1 MRTTASQKLKIGIFT
16 TLGLVILFVAIFLIG
31 SQKNLFSS
39 TYTLHGIFKNVGGL
53 QVGNNVRLAGINVG
67 IVDGI
72 SLLTDTSVQVDLTL
86 NSSVKKFVKSDAKLS
101 ISTDGFIGDK
111 LVIISPGGANTTTIA
126 RDGQMLA
133 TIPPFDVDKVIAKA
147 TTIISNASDLT
158 GNLSEIIAKINHG
171 QGSIGRLINN
181 DKMAKDM
188 EKTVK
193 EAKNTIGTVKSTI
206 GSVKTTTGTLNEDLK
221 AAQHNFLLKGFFKKK
236 EKAKQDSIKKAK
248 EAAEKARE
256 AADTTKKKRK
266 GFLGLGGKG

>member
-1 MRTTASQKLKIGIFT
+1 MKTTTGQKIKIGIFT
-16 TLGLVILFVAIFLIG
+16 TVGLVILFVAIFLIG

-39 TYTLHGIFKNVGGL
+39 TYTVYGIFKNVGGL

-72 SLLTDTSVQVDLTL
+72 NILTDTSVRVDLTL

-111 LVIISPGGANTTTIA
+111 LVVISPGGANTTAIA
-126 RDGQMLA
+126 ESGQMLA
-133 TIPPFDVDKVIAKA
+133 TVPPLDVDKIIAKA

-158 GNLSEIIAKINHG
+158 GDLSEIVAKINHG
-171 QGSIGRLINN
+171 QGSIGRLLNN

-193 EAKNTIGTVKSTI
+193 EAKNTMS
-206 GSVKTTTGTLNEDLK
+206 SVKTTTGTLNEDLK

-236 EKAKQDSIKKAK
+236 EKAAQAKKDSINKAHGIV
-248 EAAEKARE
+248 
-256 AADTTKKKRK
+256 DTTKKKRK

>member
-16 TLGLVILFVAIFLIG
+16 TLGLVILFIAIFLIG
-31 SQKNLFSS
+31 SQKNLFSA
-39 TYTLHGIFKNVGGL
+39 TYTLHGVFKNVGGL

-72 SLLTDTSVQVDLTL
+72 NLLTDTSVQVDLTL
-86 NSSVKKFVKSDAKLS
+86 NSSVKKFVKTDAKLS

-111 LVIISPGGANTTTIA
+111 LVIISPGGANTTTTA
-126 RDGQMLA
+126 KDGQMLA
-133 TIPPFDVDKVIAKA
+133 TVPPIDVDKIIAKA

-158 GNLSEIIAKINHG
+158 GNLSEIVAKINHG
-171 QGSIGRLINN
+171 QGSIGRLLNN
-181 DKMAKDM
+181 DRMAKDM

-236 EKAKQDSIKKAK
+236 EKAKQDSIKKAQ
-248 EAAEKARE
+248 E